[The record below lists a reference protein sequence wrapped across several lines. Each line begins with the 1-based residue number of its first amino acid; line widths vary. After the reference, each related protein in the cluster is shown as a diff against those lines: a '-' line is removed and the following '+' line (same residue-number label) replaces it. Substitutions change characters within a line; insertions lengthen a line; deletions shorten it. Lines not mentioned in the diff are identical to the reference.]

1 MTTQNDDMTE
11 TVVNAGDTV
20 KTDDIELEAPKN
32 AMATA
37 RRLFVQLGNQRVRLC
52 VVAASILLFTFFHI
66 AAPMYSAVVVDSIW
80 DAVQGAWRDGVPFSV
95 SWNAG
100 GIGWDDPDSG
110 NPVSRR
116 VGLLLP
122 AVLSDGVR
130 GRKPQPDAA
139 QADQREDP
147 AASAALLRPQ

>member
-52 VVAASILLFTFFHI
+52 VVAASILLFHVF
-66 AAPMYSAVVVDSIW
+66 PYRRSD
-80 DAVQGAWRDGVPFSV
+80 VQRRRGGLDMGCR
-95 SWNAG
+95 AG
-100 GIGWDDPDSG
+100 
-110 NPVSRR
+110 RM
-116 VGLLLP
+116 
-122 AVLSDGVR
+122 A
-130 GRKPQPDAA
+130 
-139 QADQREDP
+139 
-147 AASAALLRPQ
+147 

>member
-52 VVAASILLFTFFHI
+52 VVAVD
-66 AAPMYSAVVVDSIW
+66 SAVHVFPYRRSD
-80 DAVQGAWRDGVPFSV
+80 VQRRRGGLDMGCR
-95 SWNAG
+95 AG
-100 GIGWDDPDSG
+100 
-110 NPVSRR
+110 RM
-116 VGLLLP
+116 
-122 AVLSDGVR
+122 A
-130 GRKPQPDAA
+130 
-139 QADQREDP
+139 
-147 AASAALLRPQ
+147 

>member
-52 VVAASILLFTFFHI
+52 VVAASILLFTFFH
-66 AAPMYSAVVVDSIW
+66 
-80 DAVQGAWRDGVPFSV
+80 VQRRRGGLDMGCR
-95 SWNAG
+95 AG
-100 GIGWDDPDSG
+100 
-110 NPVSRR
+110 RM
-116 VGLLLP
+116 
-122 AVLSDGVR
+122 A
-130 GRKPQPDAA
+130 
-139 QADQREDP
+139 
-147 AASAALLRPQ
+147 

>member
-100 GIGWDDPDSG
+100 GIGWTILILAILYLG
-110 NPVSRR
+110 
-116 VGLLLP
+116 
-122 AVLSDGVR
+122 
-130 GRKPQPDAA
+130 
-139 QADQREDP
+139 EW
-147 AASAALLRPQ
+147 RPWPKTST

>member
-52 VVAASILLFTFFHI
+52 VVAASILPFTFFHI
-66 AAPMYSAVVVDSIW
+66 CRSD
-80 DAVQGAWRDGVPFSV
+80 VQRRRGGLDMGCR
-95 SWNAG
+95 AG
-100 GIGWDDPDSG
+100 
-110 NPVSRR
+110 RM
-116 VGLLLP
+116 
-122 AVLSDGVR
+122 A
-130 GRKPQPDAA
+130 
-139 QADQREDP
+139 
-147 AASAALLRPQ
+147 